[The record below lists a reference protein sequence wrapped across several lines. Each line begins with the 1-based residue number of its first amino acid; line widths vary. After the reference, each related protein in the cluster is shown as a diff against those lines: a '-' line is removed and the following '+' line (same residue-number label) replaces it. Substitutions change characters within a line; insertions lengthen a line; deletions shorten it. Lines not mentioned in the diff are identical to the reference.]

1 VRVGVFNTAF
11 VGDLVLMGRLID
23 ALALEGHEI
32 VLFSNPAGV
41 ALYSSDKRISRTVIV
56 RKKRGAAKIFSLNQ
70 IAKQI
75 RDENLEV
82 FVLAHRSLTSG
93 LVTVLSRQS
102 RVVTFKDSSLAHSF
116 FSKID
121 ESAALHESERYLRLA
136 SGLVGK
142 SNFQNAKLALAGDCS
157 LKRFLTAFPDFQL
170 NSPFFV
176 CAPGS
181 VWATKKY
188 PPRLLASVIGRVLS
202 EQPHMRCVLS
212 GGPSDAA
219 DIAAVIDEIRE
230 NEKFATVF
238 DRVVDARDCLPLPE
252 LIEVIRQAKFVL
264 TPDSAPLHIASATGT
279 KTFVFF
285 GPTPSNT
292 GFAPLSPGS
301 KVLDHLTIRG
311 RQLNCQPC
319 SKHGQMS
326 CPLTHHGCLADLPPD
341 AVAVAVLEST
351 SGGTTVE

>member
-1 VRVGVFNTAF
+1 MRVGVFNTAF

-41 ALYSSDKRISRTVIV
+41 ALYSCDERISRTVAV
-56 RKKRGAAKIFSLNQ
+56 KKKGGATKIFSVHE

-75 RDENLEV
+75 RNESLDV

-93 LVTVLSRQS
+93 LITLLSGQK
-102 RVVTFKDSSLAHSF
+102 RVVTFANSSAAHLF
-116 FSKID
+116 FSKV
-121 ESAALHESERYLRLA
+121 EEQAAMHESERYLQLA
-136 SGLVGK
+136 SGLVSK
-142 SNFQNAKLALAGDCS
+142 SSFQNARLALAGDRS
-157 LKRFLTAFPDFQL
+157 LKRFLSVFPNFQV
-170 NSPFFV
+170 NAPFFV

-188 PPRLLASVIGRVLS
+188 PSRLLASVIGRLLS

-219 DIAAVIDEIRE
+219 DIAAVIDEIRGNE
-230 NEKFATVF
+230 NFLPVL
-238 DRVVDARDCLPLPE
+238 DRIIDARDCLPLPE
-252 LIEVIRQAKFVL
+252 LIEIVRSARFVL
-264 TPDSAPLHIASATGT
+264 SPDSAPLHIASATET
-279 KTFVFF
+279 KTFAFF

-292 GFAPLSPGS
+292 GFAPLAAGS
-301 KVLDHLTIRG
+301 KVIDHLTIRG
-311 RQLNCQPC
+311 RQLDCQPC
-319 SKHGQMS
+319 SNHGQIS
-326 CPLTHHGCLADLPPD
+326 CPLSHHGCLADLPPD